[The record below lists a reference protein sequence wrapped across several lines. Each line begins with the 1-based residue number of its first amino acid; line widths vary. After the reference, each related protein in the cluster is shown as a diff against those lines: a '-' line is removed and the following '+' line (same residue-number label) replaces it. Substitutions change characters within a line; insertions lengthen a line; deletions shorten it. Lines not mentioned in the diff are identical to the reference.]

1 MRTVAALALLCARA
15 AAETCFDGAPY
26 AHFWRFFDEDVFPGL
41 SSPTR
46 WTGRDGGIVP
56 LLEPLLLQ
64 QPANATAEPSSR
76 LFPWHDRFSPFGRRC
91 VVDDDLYSR
100 REERRLLASPQ
111 LQARLAVALG
121 ALAVA
126 YYARD
131 LIEFAPLQYAA
142 GVSFGMT
149 MLTVLVLFSGAW
161 FVSNRLGRGAT
172 RLGGWALVAT
182 SSAGTFAA
190 FVWEQGRATLAAY
203 KRCALGYVALAF
215 VASLALT
222 HYRLASWKA
231 AGDGRHALSRQLVDV
246 LCWSARAGAFAVA
259 YLASPSALYGLALGP
274 LVFALPRLLELNAA
288 LHERLVERTMLRR
301 PDRNYLR
308 GHRYMTMEQYERF
321 GEQTTRAEL
330 ANLYNSPEFQR
341 HVARKAQSGYRI
353 EFVPFGQHTPRTPG
367 EHGAADCDE
376 DSDE

>member
-1 MRTVAALALLCARA
+1 MRAVALALLCARA
-15 AAETCFDGAPY
+15 ASETCFEGAPY

-41 SSPTR
+41 SSPTK
-46 WTGRDGGIVP
+46 WTGRDGGILP
-56 LLEPLLLQ
+56 LLEPLLQ
-64 QPANATAEPSSR
+64 RANATAEPSSR
-76 LFPWHDRFSPFGRRC
+76 LFPWHDRFSPFGQRC
-91 VVDDDLYSR
+91 VVDAAGAR
-100 REERRLLASPQ
+100 REERRLIASPQ
-111 LQARLAVALG
+111 LQTRLAVALG

-172 RLGGWALVAT
+172 RIGGWALVAT

-203 KRCALGYVALAF
+203 KRCALGYVCLTF
-215 VASLALT
+215 VVSLGFT

-246 LCWSARAGAFAVA
+246 LCWSARGGAVAAA

-274 LVFALPRLLELNAA
+274 LALMLPRLLELHAA

-301 PDRNYLR
+301 PDHNYLHQ
-308 GHRYMTMEQYERF
+308 HRYMTMEQYERF

-353 EFVPFGQHTPRTPG
+353 EFVPFGQHTSQTPR
-367 EHGAADCDE
+367 EHGVADYDE

>member
-1 MRTVAALALLCARA
+1 MKKVIAKQGRQPWKAGFEESARQKLLDQKQ
-15 AAETCFDGAPY
+15 AAEAKPVVTTLSRVSGRAVKTPKKYKELPNQPY
-26 AHFWRFFDEDVFPGL
+26 RRR
-41 SSPTR
+41 SM
-46 WTGRDGGIVP
+46 
-56 LLEPLLLQ
+56 LLQ
-64 QPANATAEPSSR
+64 QSGSRSS
-76 LFPWHDRFSPFGRRC
+76 P
-91 VVDDDLYSR
+91 
-100 REERRLLASPQ
+100 
-111 LQARLAVALG
+111 
-121 ALAVA
+121 
-126 YYARD
+126 
-131 LIEFAPLQYAA
+131 
-142 GVSFGMT
+142 
-149 MLTVLVLFSGAW
+149 
-161 FVSNRLGRGAT
+161 
-172 RLGGWALVAT
+172 
-182 SSAGTFAA
+182 
-190 FVWEQGRATLAAY
+190 
-203 KRCALGYVALAF
+203 
-215 VASLALT
+215 
-222 HYRLASWKA
+222 ASW
-231 AGDGRHALSRQLVDV
+231 
-246 LCWSARAGAFAVA
+246 GASAVA